1 MLNELVS
8 VIVPVYNASPF
19 LSRCIDSILG
29 STYSNLEVI
38 CVNDGSKD
46 NSLEILRAYQELD
59 DRIVV
64 LDQPNGGVS
73 AARNK
78 GMDNA
83 SGSMIAFIDSDDFI
97 HPQYFELLLIAIND
111 ADISCCGMIETN
123 CYVAGGGQTLSEI
136 RAVGLTEADKSR
148 ITDHVWGKL
157 FRKDLIERL
166 RFEESIRF
174 GEDKLFTSLAVQIA
188 HKIVVIDNKLYY
200 YFMNM
205 NSAVH
210 IMEHNMYSVACKF
223 LEDAEANGHGLSLKY
238 AYTGFLSYRYSKMFD
253 ENRRRIARDCN
264 QRLRECIKT
273 SSRIL
278 TRKERILLYFM
289 YKIPF
294 LYRIYRITG
303 DRTMLDWEKV
313 QRKNKTNSR
322 VAK

>member
-123 CYVAGGGQTLSEI
+123 CYVAGGRADPI
-136 RAVGLTEADKSR
+136 RNTCCR
-148 ITDHVWGKL
+148 
-157 FRKDLIERL
+157 
-166 RFEESIRF
+166 
-174 GEDKLFTSLAVQIA
+174 
-188 HKIVVIDNKLYY
+188 
-200 YFMNM
+200 
-205 NSAVH
+205 
-210 IMEHNMYSVACKF
+210 
-223 LEDAEANGHGLSLKY
+223 
-238 AYTGFLSYRYSKMFD
+238 AYRGR
-253 ENRRRIARDCN
+253 
-264 QRLRECIKT
+264 
-273 SSRIL
+273 
-278 TRKERILLYFM
+278 
-289 YKIPF
+289 
-294 LYRIYRITG
+294 
-303 DRTMLDWEKV
+303 
-313 QRKNKTNSR
+313 
-322 VAK
+322 

>member
-111 ADISCCGMIETN
+111 ADMSCCGMIETN
-123 CYVAGGGQTLSEI
+123 CYVAGESQTLSEI

-148 ITDHVWGKL
+148 ITDHACGKL

-238 AYTGFLSYRYSKMFD
+238 AYTGFLSYRYLKMFD

-273 SSRIL
+273 SPRIL